1 MYRHGYRL
9 HFPQTSLRAGC
20 ALQRVH
26 CKCQIK
32 IAKQVQFYGH
42 LKSRYIRTIQLR
54 LKNL

>member
-42 LKSRYIRTIQLR
+42 LKSR
-54 LKNL
+54 